1 MAFAFSTPEVTVG
14 TFLEAFISKC
24 RIHVH
29 RFLFITEPFPPW
41 WWGFWPCHFVHKR
54 CPLPTFRE
62 IGLASIV
69 GPSVF
74 TSEQSGMQ
82 SSALL
87 RYPDSEQFPG
97 LKVEEEKCLPWAV
110 STVRGATVSVMRLEV
125 PSRARSEFEKACGA

>member
-1 MAFAFSTPEVTVG
+1 MSNPCSSLLVHHGAFPALVVGFLAVPLCAQKMPPSNVPGDRIGGTP
-14 TFLEAFISKC
+14 
-24 RIHVH
+24 
-29 RFLFITEPFPPW
+29 
-41 WWGFWPCHFVHKR
+41 
-54 CPLPTFRE
+54 
-62 IGLASIV
+62 SIV